1 MDNIYCILLP
11 SDPDNADEIDMFSKQ
26 IREMYDNDP
35 ILKKFD
41 HIGPRKSI
49 VDYYSSEHEYDEP
62 DFEIRGNVLSRRNSS
77 VFGQRMSNATN
88 SQQQVG
94 NLETLDNLA
103 NAASQHST
111 LYSYH
116 YMDETDKTVIFDFVF
131 VYSF

>member
-1 MDNIYCILLP
+1 MLP
-11 SDPDNADEIDMFSKQ
+11 GSPESSEDIDMFSKQ

-49 VDYYSSEHEYDEP
+49 VDFYSSEHEYDES
-62 DFEIRGNVLSRRNSS
+62 DFEIRGNILSRRNSS
-77 VFGQRMSNATN
+77 SVFGQRHSSN

-116 YMDETDKTVIFDFVF
+116 YMDETDKTVLSHFRF
-131 VYSF
+131 VYCLFHMTHN